1 MINEFAGNLAALG
14 VGVFLILIGLVMSFN
29 ISQPKRRIDS
39 DLYRVKSSLRWTKWI
54 GIAWLVGIA
63 VLLLKA
69 FL

>member
-1 MINEFAGNLAALG
+1 MNEFAGNLG
-14 VGVFLILIGLVMSFN
+14 VVLVGIFLILIGLVMSFN
-29 ISQPKRRIDS
+29 ISQPKKRIDS
-39 DLYRVKSSLRWTKWI
+39 DLDRVKSSLRWTKWI